1 MNGLSKHLSSI
12 CVIVMYTI
20 IWINYKRIYIN
31 LTKDYDYKALK
42 KFKLLITIGSSL
54 AIFSALL
61 LIIVKV
67 FDLKYEILFFI
78 GPNSFILSAVP
89 FLMALKYGIKNGSA
103 SDDSI
108 KNQKI
113 IKHIVKIAIIIGLL
127 SMIHY
132 LKFIKIH

>member
-1 MNGLSKHLSSI
+1 MNELSKYLSSI

-31 LTKDYDYKALK
+31 LTKDYEYKALK
-42 KFKLLITIGSSL
+42 NFKLLIATGSSL

-67 FDLKYEILFFI
+67 FDLKYDILFFI

-89 FLMALKYGIKNGSA
+89 FLMALKYGMKNRSN
-103 SDDSI
+103 SDDNI
-108 KNQKI
+108 KNQRI

-132 LKFIKIH
+132 IKYVKIH